1 MRTGSGLLSNVR
13 IVLVAPT
20 HPGNIGA
27 AARAMRTMGLGD
39 LRLVR
44 PRRFRARR
52 RPSAPPGAFEV
63 LDRARVDDNLS
74 EALAD
79 CGWAVAATARP
90 RRLEWVQLDPREA
103 GRELVRRAASGPVA
117 AVFGRESAGLTN
129 DEIDRCQA
137 VLRIPTAP
145 DFRSLNI
152 AAAVQ
157 IAAYEVAR
165 AAAGLAGAAG
175 AGASRPPGSG
185 TGPGGEA
192 GEEGAGAQ
200 ENRPEAVTTADLE
213 RLFVHF
219 ETALADIGY
228 LDPERPRLL
237 MRRLRRLLV
246 RADIDRAELNILRGI
261 LTAAQERPVR
271 GSRRVRAGAD
281 RQRGTGFRPGRTLS
295 RAGPGGP
302 SSQASPPRRRRRPV
316 TNRWTARGRI
326 RCSSSRTRVAR
337 DSGVSS
343 GRTTTRARSMSG
355 PASSASVTK
364 WTVQPCSCTR
374 ASRALSWV
382 RSPGNAGSREGWM
395 LMSRPA
401 NRCVKASPRMR
412 MNPASTTRSA
422 RPGPSTRAASASSN
436 SARERKERWSRA
448 QAGMPAVRARSRA
461 GARGTLL
468 TTTAIGQP
476 VSMSAWRLVPLP
488 ETRTTIR
495 GPAGHFQPVA
505 DASPEISPA
514 SCSRKRIC
522 SL

>member
-1 MRTGSGLLSNVR
+1 MRIGTDLLANVR

-27 AARAMRTMGLGD
+27 AARAMRTMGLAD

-44 PRRFRARR
+44 PGRF
-52 RPSAPPGAFEV
+52 PSAEATERAAGAFEV
-63 LDRARVDDNLS
+63 LERARVDDDLS

-165 AAAGLAGAAG
+165 AAAGLAGVAD
-175 AGASRPPGSG
+175 
-185 TGPGGEA
+185 A

-200 ENRPEAVTTADLE
+200 ESRPEAVTAADLE
-213 RLFVHF
+213 RLFAHF

-228 LDPERPRLL
+228 LDPDRPRLL

-261 LTAAQERPVR
+261 LTAAQE
-271 GSRRVRAGAD
+271 A
-281 RQRGTGFRPGRTLS
+281 
-295 RAGPGGP
+295 
-302 SSQASPPRRRRRPV
+302 
-316 TNRWTARGRI
+316 
-326 RCSSSRTRVAR
+326 
-337 DSGVSS
+337 
-343 GRTTTRARSMSG
+343 
-355 PASSASVTK
+355 
-364 WTVQPCSCTR
+364 
-374 ASRALSWV
+374 
-382 RSPGNAGSREGWM
+382 
-395 LMSRPA
+395 
-401 NRCVKASPRMR
+401 
-412 MNPASTTRSA
+412 
-422 RPGPSTRAASASSN
+422 
-436 SARERKERWSRA
+436 
-448 QAGMPAVRARSRA
+448 A
-461 GARGTLL
+461 GARG
-468 TTTAIGQP
+468 P
-476 VSMSAWRLVPLP
+476 PRSHS
-488 ETRTTIR
+488 
-495 GPAGHFQPVA
+495 
-505 DASPEISPA
+505 
-514 SCSRKRIC
+514 
-522 SL
+522 

>member
-1 MRTGSGLLSNVR
+1 MR

-44 PRRFRARR
+44 PRRF
-52 RPSAPPGAFEV
+52 PSAEATERAAGAFEV
-63 LDRARVDDNLS
+63 LDRARVDDDLS

-103 GRELVRRAASGPVA
+103 GRELATRAASGPVA

-165 AAAGLAGAAG
+165 AAAALAGAA
-175 AGASRPPGSG
+175 
-185 TGPGGEA
+185 EA

-200 ENRPEAVTTADLE
+200 EPSPEAVTAADLE
-213 RLFVHF
+213 RLFAHF

-261 LTAAQERPVR
+261 LTAAQE
-271 GSRRVRAGAD
+271 A
-281 RQRGTGFRPGRTLS
+281 
-295 RAGPGGP
+295 
-302 SSQASPPRRRRRPV
+302 
-316 TNRWTARGRI
+316 
-326 RCSSSRTRVAR
+326 
-337 DSGVSS
+337 
-343 GRTTTRARSMSG
+343 
-355 PASSASVTK
+355 
-364 WTVQPCSCTR
+364 
-374 ASRALSWV
+374 
-382 RSPGNAGSREGWM
+382 
-395 LMSRPA
+395 
-401 NRCVKASPRMR
+401 
-412 MNPASTTRSA
+412 
-422 RPGPSTRAASASSN
+422 
-436 SARERKERWSRA
+436 
-448 QAGMPAVRARSRA
+448 A
-461 GARGTLL
+461 GARE
-468 TTTAIGQP
+468 P
-476 VSMSAWRLVPLP
+476 PRSNS
-488 ETRTTIR
+488 
-495 GPAGHFQPVA
+495 
-505 DASPEISPA
+505 
-514 SCSRKRIC
+514 
-522 SL
+522 